1 LRGLTAGRR
10 TAVTTQSEHRFFM
23 STFTKKEAKKS
34 IEKTH
39 QKSLVTVSEVTDAE
53 KLAASL
59 GVSANNSIENNSI
72 E

>member
-1 LRGLTAGRR
+1 
-10 TAVTTQSEHRFFM
+10 M

-39 QKSLVTVSEVTDAE
+39 QKSLVTVSEVADAE